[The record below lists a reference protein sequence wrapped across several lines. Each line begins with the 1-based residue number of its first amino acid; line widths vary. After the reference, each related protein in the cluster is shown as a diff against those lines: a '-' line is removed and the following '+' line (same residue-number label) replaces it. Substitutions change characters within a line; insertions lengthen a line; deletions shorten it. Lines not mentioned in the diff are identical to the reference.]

1 MHPIEEFLESVKD
14 KGAITRHLLWM
25 EKQGAV
31 VLKWYGDKPDAAID
45 YIIKDKYEHAN
56 DVWNTWQYYVSQSKK
71 VTI

>member
-45 YIIKDKYEHAN
+45 YIKPERYVKAN
-56 DVWNTWQYYVSQSKK
+56 DAWNLWQAQVARTANVK
-71 VTI
+71 I